1 MATKRELENICARLQ
16 ELDIQLHDLFARK
29 EELVKDL
36 TQEEKNKLHGMVMA
50 DGKSH
55 FC

>member
-1 MATKRELENICARLQ
+1 MATKRDLENICARLQ

-36 TQEEKNKLHGMVMA
+36 TQEEKNKLHDMVMA

>member
-16 ELDIQLHDLFARK
+16 ELDIQLHGLFARK

-36 TQEEKNKLHGMVMA
+36 TQEEKNKLHDMVMA